1 MACFEQ
7 NEAEMTV
14 HEVTLSLTGGFA
26 FFPLSFGTLLYY
38 YEHT

>member
-7 NEAEMTV
+7 NEEEITV

-26 FFPLSFGTLLYY
+26 FFTSLLELCY
-38 YEHT
+38 TIMSIT

>member
-7 NEAEMTV
+7 NEVEMTV

-26 FFPLSFGTLLYY
+26 FLSSLFWNPAILL
-38 YEHT
+38 